1 MLVAQLVLS
10 SQAPLGTAR
19 LPPTKLFD
27 SDSRPVSG
35 KLCTP
40 SNTHGFNSNDFV
52 RARLVGTD
60 EVPGPAGGSAWTAN
74 TTAAYRAVPVDSE
87 ASVSV
92 VLEVFSTQR
101 RQWRRLRWDQLS
113 EHLPHAPKVHMV
125 FVGADM
131 DAFAHAHPDSF
142 ASPQGEQTHFT
153 VHLALPV
160 AQPYSL
166 SVEFMFNA
174 DAADLCTLESNA
186 HSHGPPNPYV
196 GERPAS
202 LAEVASRVHASLVVA
217 AALGGGAR
225 PRKAA
230 ARRAADSNGNG
241 AGAHARPRRGV
252 DLS

>member
-52 RARLVGTD
+52 RARLVG
-60 EVPGPAGGSAWTAN
+60 
-74 TTAAYRAVPVDSE
+74 
-87 ASVSV
+87 SVSV